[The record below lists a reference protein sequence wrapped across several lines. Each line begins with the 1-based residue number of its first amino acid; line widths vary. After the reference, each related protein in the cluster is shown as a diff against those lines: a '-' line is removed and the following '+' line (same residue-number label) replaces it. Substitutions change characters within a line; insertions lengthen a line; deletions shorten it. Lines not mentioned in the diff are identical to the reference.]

1 MRLLISPF
9 SARSFLLA
17 ALLAIAGHGESEERI
32 VGKVS
37 ELVSQVRGTP
47 EKAQSRKLRV
57 VVFGAHPD
65 DPESGCG
72 GLIALLNR
80 SGHEMIVVYASCFRG
95 DRKIDG
101 QPEGVVRRR
110 EATAACEILG
120 AKPHFFDYAH
130 EKLMADD
137 ATLEAVAAWLK
148 KVRPDIVVT
157 HWPLDTHPNHHV
169 TSSLVWQ
176 CYLRE
181 RSWNLYFF
189 EVMTDQQTKGFRPEL
204 YLDIASVR
212 EIKKKACFRH
222 ESQQPEGFWAVH
234 EKMQRRRGEE
244 CGVKYAEAYFLVEA
258 KKGRPLLP
266 VTFLN
271 RKK

>member
-1 MRLLISPF
+1 M
-9 SARSFLLA
+9 A
-17 ALLAIAGHGESEERI
+17 ALLAITGHGLSVERSANVADRSGDRSWKAGSARAENVV
-32 VGKVS
+32 VG
-37 ELVSQVRGTP
+37 QVRGAP
-47 EKAQSRKLRV
+47 EKNRKLRV

-72 GLIALLNR
+72 GLIALLTR
-80 SGHEMIVVYASCFRG
+80 AGHEVIVAYATCFRG
-95 DRKIDG
+95 ERKIGG
-101 QPEGVVRRR
+101 QPEGLVRRR

-120 AKPHFFDYAH
+120 ARPHFFDYAH
-130 EKLMADD
+130 EKLVADD
-137 ATLEAVAAWLK
+137 ATLDAVAAWLK
-148 KVRPDIVVT
+148 KVRPGIVVT

-169 TSSLVWQ
+169 TSSLVWR
-176 CYLRE
+176 CYLRDTT
-181 RSWNLYFF
+181 WNLYFF

-234 EKMQRRRGEE
+234 DKMQRHRGEE
-244 CGVKYAEAYFLVEA
+244 CGVKYAEAYFLVEPR
-258 KKGRPLLP
+258 KGAPLLP

-271 RKK
+271 RRK

>member
-1 MRLLISPF
+1 MRLLVSPF
-9 SARSFLLA
+9 STRSFLVA
-17 ALLAIAGHGESEERI
+17 GLLAIAGPAESEERT
-32 VGKVS
+32 VGKVGES
-37 ELVSQVRGTP
+37 VAPVRATP

-65 DPESGCG
+65 DPESGSG
-72 GLIALLNR
+72 GLIALLNQT
-80 SGHEMIVVYASCFRG
+80 GHEVIVAYATCFRA
-95 DRKIDG
+95 DRKIGG

-181 RSWNLYFF
+181 KTWNLYFF

-204 YLDIASVR
+204 YLDIATVR
-212 EIKKKACFRH
+212 EVKKKACFRH

-258 KKGRPLLP
+258 GKDRALLP